1 MAESMEV
8 VNGVSTTPAQPNILR
23 GRKGTLGR
31 AATIMFTGKPL
42 APPPT
47 IFQSI
52 KAILIASCSCEI
64 RCI

>member
-52 KAILIASCSCEI
+52 KAILIASCSCGTL
-64 RCI
+64 CI